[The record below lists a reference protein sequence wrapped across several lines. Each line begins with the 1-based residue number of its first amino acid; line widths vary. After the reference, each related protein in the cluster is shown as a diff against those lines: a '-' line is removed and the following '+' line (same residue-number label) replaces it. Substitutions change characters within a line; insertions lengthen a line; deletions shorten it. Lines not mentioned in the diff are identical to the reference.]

1 MKPTAK
7 KMKNMILVLVKTKIN
22 DTFRLTFMFL
32 CRLNVGFS
40 PRTFLSDQIFQS
52 LPRAEK
58 ILTWKNYLYFILGST
73 SIWATREQIVQNMPQ
88 EFNSFI

>member
-22 DTFRLTFMFL
+22 DTFRYTFMFL

-40 PRTFLSDQIFQS
+40 PRTFLSDPIFQS

-73 SIWATREQIVQNMPQ
+73 SIWATREQIVQNMAQ